1 MEWFKNSNEN
11 FKNETYTLSRAEQ
24 LYLENEQQ
32 AFLVTKFMK
41 DNVENIQNMPDNEWN
56 QMLDILRIKIEQ
68 CNNYA
73 ETLNSLRVY
82 DDNEKK
88 KIKTII

>member
-1 MEWFKNSNEN
+1 
-11 FKNETYTLSRAEQ
+11 
-24 LYLENEQQ
+24 
-32 AFLVTKFMK
+32 MK

-68 CNNYA
+68 CVNYA
-73 ETLNSLRVY
+73 ETLDSLRVY

-88 KIKTII
+88 KIKTIIQRTHVVKDGLNKLLHSLYKVWDNVIQVDP